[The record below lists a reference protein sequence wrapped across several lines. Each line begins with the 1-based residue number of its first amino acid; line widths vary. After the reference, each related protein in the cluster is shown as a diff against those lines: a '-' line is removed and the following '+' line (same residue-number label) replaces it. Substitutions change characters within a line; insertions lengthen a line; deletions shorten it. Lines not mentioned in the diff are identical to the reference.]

1 MWEALSSGSWV
12 TVARVRAIST
22 MALTAT
28 VVALLLLFA
37 TAHGTVDAMGRPI
50 GTDFSNV
57 WAAGWMA
64 NHGQAAA
71 AWNWAAHHAVQQAIH
86 HDPAIAFYG
95 WHYPPPFL
103 MLASLLARM
112 PYIMALLLWQAV
124 TLGLALVVV
133 RSIVPGRDALL
144 AAIGAPVVLICLGHG
159 QNAFLTGAL
168 LGGGMLLLDR
178 KPWIAG
184 LLLGCLV
191 YKPQFAVLIPVVLIA
206 AGNWRAFLSAACAV
220 LTLCALTLMLWG
232 WPVWGAF
239 IDSLTITRVIVIEQ
253 GNTGWEKIESAF
265 SAIRM
270 WGGSVP
276 LAYAVQSVVTGT
288 AILTAAVVARRGSMA
303 NRAAATLAAA
313 LLSTPYVLDYDFVVL
328 GVAVAF
334 VVADIRARG
343 ALRWE
348 ASLLAFAWI
357 VPLFGRQATAL
368 TLIPLELI
376 AAITI
381 LMLAAR
387 RAIVMDGALPVRPWP
402 WRQPHAVSA
411 R

>member
-28 VVALLLLFA
+28 VVALLLLLA

-124 TLGLALVVV
+124 TLGLALAVV

>member
-1 MWEALSSGSWV
+1 
-12 TVARVRAIST
+12 
-22 MALTAT
+22 
-28 VVALLLLFA
+28 
-37 TAHGTVDAMGRPI
+37 
-50 GTDFSNV
+50 
-57 WAAGWMA
+57 
-64 NHGQAAA
+64 
-71 AWNWAAHHAVQQAIH
+71 
-86 HDPAIAFYG
+86 
-95 WHYPPPFL
+95 
-103 MLASLLARM
+103 
-112 PYIMALLLWQAV
+112 
-124 TLGLALVVV
+124 
-133 RSIVPGRDALL
+133 
-144 AAIGAPVVLICLGHG
+144 
-159 QNAFLTGAL
+159 
-168 LGGGMLLLDR
+168 
-178 KPWIAG
+178 
-184 LLLGCLV
+184 
-191 YKPQFAVLIPVVLIA
+191 
-206 AGNWRAFLSAACAV
+206 
-220 LTLCALTLMLWG
+220 
-232 WPVWGAF
+232 
-239 IDSLTITRVIVIEQ
+239 
-253 GNTGWEKIESAF
+253 
-265 SAIRM
+265 
-270 WGGSVP
+270 
-276 LAYAVQSVVTGT
+276 
-288 AILTAAVVARRGSMA
+288 MA